1 MAYLGSTWPPR
12 RLQDA
17 SESAQDAPKR
27 PQETSRRLQDA
38 FLSAQDASKSFRD
51 VLTGPQV
58 ASKTI
63 QDAPRHLQDASK
75 TVQDASKR
83 LQDSSKTPPGAPNTS
98 PRGFHTP
105 PSRFFKEFPTSF
117 RQPDHKNQAPATAR
131 ATFFKPPLQR
141 ELLFL
146 YLDFHNDYRAW
157 PNLDANL
164 VPLWYQT
171 SA

>member
-1 MAYLGSTWPPR
+1 MASKTPPRRFQERPGRPQASPRDLKTPPR
-12 RLQDA
+12 RLLERPRCLQELPRRPHRA
-17 SESAQDAPKR
+17 SS
-27 PQETSRRLQDA
+27 RLQDHP
-38 FLSAQDASKSFRD
+38 RC
-51 VLTGPQV
+51 P
-58 ASKTI
+58 KTP
-63 QDAPRHLQDASK
+63 PRRLQDASK

-98 PRGFHTP
+98 RRGFHTP
-105 PSRFFKEFPTSF
+105 PNRFFEDFPTSF